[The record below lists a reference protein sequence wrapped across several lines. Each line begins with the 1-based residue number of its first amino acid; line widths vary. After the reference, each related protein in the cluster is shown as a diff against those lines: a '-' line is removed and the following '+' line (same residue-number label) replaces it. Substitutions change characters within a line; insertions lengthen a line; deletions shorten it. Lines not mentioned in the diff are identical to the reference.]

1 MRAYMLEVDDMV
13 FDGLLFVFFFFFFFL
28 WIMILQTSN
37 LLAAMT
43 AEDIISNKA
52 KRI

>member
-13 FDGLLFVFFFFFFFL
+13 FDGLLFVFFFFL

>member
-1 MRAYMLEVDDMV
+1 MLEVDDMV
-13 FDGLLFVFFFFFFFL
+13 FDGLFFVFL
-28 WIMILQTSN
+28 WIMILQTSD

>member
-13 FDGLLFVFFFFFFFL
+13 FDGLLFVFVFFL

>member
-13 FDGLLFVFFFFFFFL
+13 FDGLLFVFFFL

-37 LLAAMT
+37 LLAAVT

>member
-13 FDGLLFVFFFFFFFL
+13 FDGLLFVFFL